1 MRSGR
6 IHVRGDP
13 VVNSNQRE
21 INMKLAIAAAWSLPA
36 LVLFGCAS
44 TTPVGP
50 IDQHV
55 RSNPQTVVFGELPAG
70 RQPVATIK
78 SGQTV
83 RIDTISHQGLISG
96 TDPVS
101 FFGAAGIPANEVL
114 ADAMAV
120 YPGMGA
126 RPKEAGAHV
135 LTGPIFVEG
144 AEPGD
149 MLEVRIRAI
158 DFRVPYGVNNSGKG
172 VGELPAVHE
181 KPYPKVIKFDL
192 NRRVALFAPGIE
204 VPLSPF
210 MGIMIVAPPS
220 ERLASTRPPG
230 IYGGNMD
237 MRRLTVGSS
246 LYLPVHRTGGLF
258 YTGDAHAVQGDGE
271 VNGTAIETSLSP
283 VLQFIV
289 HKGGG
294 RDMKWPQAED
304 AANFYVMG
312 MDVVLDKAM
321 SEAVQETVNL
331 LQKTRGLTAADSYSL
346 ASIGVNYVVGETVD
360 QVKMIYGEIPKKMF
374 LKGSP
379 FWSGTT
385 TKP

>member
-1 MRSGR
+1 MNFA
-6 IHVRGDP
+6 
-13 VVNSNQRE
+13 NSVAFWSVCAVA
-21 INMKLAIAAAWSLPA
+21 LA
-36 LVLFGCAS
+36 GCAS
-44 TTPVGP
+44 TPSMGTV
-50 IDQHV
+50 DQHV
-55 RSNPQTVVFGELPAG
+55 RSTPQTVVYGELPAG
-70 RQPVATIK
+70 RAPVATIK

-83 RIDTISHQGLISG
+83 RMDTISHQGLLSG
-96 TDPVS
+96 VDPVR
-101 FFGAAGIPANEVL
+101 FFGAAGIAPGDVL

-120 YPGMGA
+120 YPGLGG

-135 LTGPIFVEG
+135 LTGPVFVEG

-149 MLEVRIRAI
+149 MLEVRVRAI
-158 DFRVPYGVNNSGKG
+158 DFRVPYGVNNSDKG
-172 VGELPAVHE
+172 VGELPDVHA
-181 KPYPKVIKFDL
+181 KAYPKVIKFDL

-210 MGIMIVAPPS
+210 MGIMIVAPPA

-237 MRRLTVGSS
+237 LRRLTVGSS
-246 LYLPVHRTGGLF
+246 LYLPVHRSGGLF

-289 HKGGG
+289 HKGKGAA
-294 RDMKWPQAED
+294 MKWPQAED

-312 MDVVLDKAM
+312 MDPVLDKAM
-321 SEAVQETVNL
+321 SEAVQETVNV
-331 LQKTRGLTAADSYSL
+331 LQQTRGLSPADAYSL
-346 ASIGVNYVVGETVD
+346 ASIGVNFVVGETVD

-374 LKGSP
+374 TAETP
-379 FWSGTT
+379 FWSGALDRR
-385 TKP
+385 